1 MDRTMALV
9 ENFVQGIQKAL
20 GAAPETTP
28 EQPNDATPPPSKLAF
43 PPSPRWMRALVSQ
56 KRNPF
61 SMHHETDCVNMIAG
75 ATATATNAS
84 ICPLGDENSPPVS
97 WNAEHR
103 NPKVRNNRPQNTHKR
118 CENRYMNRPS
128 KRTTTTIPS
137 RSGVGPIRSQAVEDV
152 TMHPLQTATNTLA
165 AEKSI
170 LLEPRISAS
179 IANEEN
185 VILMSDFLEQN
196 AVIRGFSRQLGR

>member
-1 MDRTMALV
+1 MV
-9 ENFVQGIQKAL
+9 
-20 GAAPETTP
+20 
-28 EQPNDATPPPSKLAF
+28 
-43 PPSPRWMRALVSQ
+43 
-56 KRNPF
+56 
-61 SMHHETDCVNMIAG
+61 AG
-75 ATATATNAS
+75 ATATATHAS
-84 ICPLGDENSPPVS
+84 TCPLGDENSPPAS

-103 NPKVRNNRPQNTHKR
+103 NPKVRNNRPQNPHKR
-118 CENRYMNRPS
+118 CENRHMNRPS

-152 TMHPLQTATNTLA
+152 TVHPLQTATNTLA

-179 IANEEN
+179 IANEET